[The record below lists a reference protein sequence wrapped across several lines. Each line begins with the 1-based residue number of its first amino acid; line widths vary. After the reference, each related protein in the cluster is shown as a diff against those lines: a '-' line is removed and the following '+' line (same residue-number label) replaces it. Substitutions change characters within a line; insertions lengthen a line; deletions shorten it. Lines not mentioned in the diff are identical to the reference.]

1 MAEYKNSDEYEF
13 VANYSWCTK
22 CYTIACFYN
31 LTWIIIKPNLLRLY
45 VSLLIFAL
53 FYVYPRLVLNPD
65 LNAETLAMKI
75 CWKKFR
81 LYHVVVLLLICGT
94 SFSFLQSY
102 FPLHFLETLIP
113 TAKISTI
120 FTVNSIE
127 GLTNTNGYDAEIN
140 WTPSRY
146 NLLSL
151 TWIKSLQVCYI
162 LI

>member
-1 MAEYKNSDEYEF
+1 
-13 VANYSWCTK
+13 
-22 CYTIACFYN
+22 
-31 LTWIIIKPNLLRLY
+31 
-45 VSLLIFAL
+45 
-53 FYVYPRLVLNPD
+53 
-65 LNAETLAMKI
+65 MKI

-102 FPLHFLETLIP
+102 FLLHFLETLIP

-120 FTVNSIE
+120 FTINSIE
-127 GLTNTNGYDAEIN
+127 GLMNTNGYDAEIN
-140 WTPSRY
+140 RVPSCY
-146 NLLSL
+146 NPLSL